1 MSYSIDVTVPEVP
14 KNLRRKWEQEFAKHG
29 IKVEVDPKFDLT
41 TWNDPVVFKVMEMP
55 RRYAG
60 LDITEPVEGGFGLNV
75 GDSFEGVVSLS
86 ARNRSCHRPSSHADW
101 RMCLGQGLPR
111 KSGLP

>member
-60 LDITEPVEGGFGLNV
+60 LDITEPVEGGFGLTR
-75 GDSFEGVVSLS
+75 SAVSRMFQVMRHWR
-86 ARNRSCHRPSSHADW
+86 APRHRSYICVSQQIRVRTW
-101 RMCLGQGLPR
+101 
-111 KSGLP
+111 K